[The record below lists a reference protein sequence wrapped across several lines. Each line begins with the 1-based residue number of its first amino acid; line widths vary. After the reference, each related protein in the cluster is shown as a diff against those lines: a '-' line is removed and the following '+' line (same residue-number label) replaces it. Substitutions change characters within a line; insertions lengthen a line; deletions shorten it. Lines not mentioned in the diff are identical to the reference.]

1 MAVAFPASS
10 ALPDPRMAN
19 HFRARP
25 RMLIATAIGVA
36 VGLAAPADVVVTKV
50 LVGWNAGVWL
60 YLVLIAL
67 SMYRA
72 DHSRLQRAA
81 VAHAEGALT
90 VSVMVVLACLA
101 SLAAIVLELAAGKAS
116 HTSPG
121 LEQVVLTFV
130 TVTGS
135 WLLLPTLFTLNY
147 ASLYYTVEQGSGLT
161 FPGAEPGFRPHYGDF
176 LYFSFTIAVAL
187 QTADVAVASRTMRT
201 VVLGQSVLSFIFN
214 TAVLA
219 FFINIA
225 SGLF

>member
-1 MAVAFPASS
+1 
-10 ALPDPRMAN
+10 MAN

-25 RMLIATAIGVA
+25 RMLIATAIGA
-36 VGLAAPADVVVTKV
+36 VIGAAVPAQAVVTQV
-50 LVGWNAGVWL
+50 LIGWNAAVWL
-60 YLVLIAL
+60 YLVLLGL

-72 DHSRLQRAA
+72 DHARLQRAA
-81 VAHAEGALT
+81 TAHSEGALT
-90 VSVMVVLACLA
+90 VSVLVVLACLA
-101 SLAAIVLELAAGKAS
+101 SLAAIVLELAAGKPS
-116 HTSPG
+116 HTTPG
-121 LEQVVLTFV
+121 LQQVVLTLL

-147 ASLYYTVEQGSGLT
+147 ASLYYTVEQGSGLA
-161 FPGAEPGFRPHYGDF
+161 FPGAEPGFRPHYVDF

-187 QTADVAVASRTMRT
+187 QTADVAVTGRTMRT
-201 VVLGQSVLSFIFN
+201 VVLGQSVLSFVFN

>member
-1 MAVAFPASS
+1 
-10 ALPDPRMAN
+10 MAN

-25 RMLIATAIGVA
+25 RMLTAATIGLAIGA
-36 VGLAAPADVVVTKV
+36 LAPAKVVVTQV
-50 LVGWNAGVWL
+50 LIGWDVGVWL
-60 YLVLIAL
+60 YLVLIGV

-72 DHSRLQRAA
+72 DHARLQRAA
-81 VAHAEGALT
+81 AAHSEGALT

-101 SLAAIVLELAAGKAS
+101 SFAAIVLELAAGKPS

-121 LEQVVLTFV
+121 VDQVVLTFI
-130 TVTGS
+130 TVIGS

-147 ASLYYTVEQGSGLT
+147 ASLYYTVEQGGGLA
-161 FPGAEPGFRPHYGDF
+161 FPGAEPDFRPHYIEF

-187 QTADVAVASRTMRT
+187 QTADVAVTGRTMRI
-201 VVLGQSVLSFIFN
+201 VVLGQSVLSFVFN

>member
-1 MAVAFPASS
+1 
-10 ALPDPRMAN
+10 
-19 HFRARP
+19 
-25 RMLIATAIGVA
+25 MLAATAIGVA
-36 VGLAAPADVVVTKV
+36 VGLAIPANAVVTKV
-50 LVGWNAGVWL
+50 LIGWNAGVWL

-72 DHSRLQRAA
+72 DHSRLQRDA
-81 VAHAEGALT
+81 VAHSEGALT

-101 SLAAIVLELAAGKAS
+101 SLAAIVLELAAGKPS
-116 HTSPG
+116 HAAPG
-121 LEQVVLTFV
+121 VQQVVLTFV
-130 TVTGS
+130 TVMGS

-147 ASLYYTVEQGSGLT
+147 ASLYHTVEQESGLA
-161 FPGAEPGFRPHYGDF
+161 FPSAEPGFRPDYMDF

-187 QTADVAVASRTMRT
+187 QTADVAVTGRTMRT
-201 VVLGQSVLSFIFN
+201 VVLAQSVLSFVFN